1 MRLIRYLLLLSSLLL
16 AACKPAPEAVT
27 PATND
32 RTEAV
37 DPRLPSITVS
47 GDESGAAAWNW
58 QPPTPQLTLEGIP
71 AARREAADALARQ
84 RLFERPGDAIPLYL
98 AIQSLLP
105 GDEQAAAGLE
115 KALRQL
121 LAEGGRALGDADDQ
135 ADALSRAGE
144 IAAVARTLAP
154 EDERV
159 AAYLERVDRA
169 DQLWKLNAEG
179 ERDLRNGQL
188 GNDGSGVVEGFRE
201 ALALSPGQARA
212 QQGLAA
218 AESAMI
224 RMAEEQALAG
234 DFELAV
240 RWLGR
245 AAGVRDNAATIDD
258 ARQRISAIRNARIAS
273 LRESGTRD
281 LKTMRGL
288 RTARLLLAEVLRI
301 AEPGDPVA
309 ADFRER
315 IDLATYYG
323 SFKPG
328 QAFTEALANGGR
340 GPEMVVVPHGGFSMG
355 AKTQEV
361 GAAETEKPAH
371 YVRFDRG
378 FAMSRQAVSVAE
390 FRRFVQATRYRPR
403 ATRRGHST
411 VYDERSG
418 NFVRRSGVDWQS
430 DYAGGRAADSLP
442 VLHVSVRDAEAYAEW
457 LSAQTGHGYR
467 LPSEA
472 EFEYAVRAGSQGRY
486 PWGNSGVPPGRFGNL
501 TGGNDVSPSGRH
513 WNNAFVS
520 YGDGFWGP
528 APGGSYAPNAW
539 GLHDL
544 GSNVSEWVS
553 DCWHA
558 SYRRAPADGAS
569 WFNPGCRSRV
579 VRGGSW
585 ASSPAQARAAWRSAS
600 DSDMTNARVGF
611 RVVRGI

>member
-1 MRLIRYLLLLSSLLL
+1 MRLIRYLLLLSSLLV
-16 AACKPAPEAVT
+16 AACKPAPEAVA
-27 PATND
+27 PAGTD

-47 GDESGAAAWNW
+47 GDESGASAWNW
-58 QPPTPQLTLEGIP
+58 QPPTPLLTLEGIP
-71 AARREAADALARQ
+71 AARREAAEALAQQ

-98 AIQSLLP
+98 AIQSWLP
-105 GDEQAAAGLE
+105 GDEQAAAGLD

-121 LAEGGRALGDADDQ
+121 LAQGGRALGDADDQ

-144 IAAVARTLAP
+144 IAAVARTVAP
-154 EDERV
+154 QDERV
-159 AAYLERVDRA
+159 VAYLKRVDLA

-179 ERDLRNGQL
+179 ERDLRNGQI
-188 GNDGSGVVEGFRE
+188 GNEGAGVVEEFRE

-212 QQGLAA
+212 LQGLAA
-218 AESAMI
+218 TESAMI
-224 RMAEEQALAG
+224 RLAEEQALAG
-234 DFELAV
+234 DFDVAA

-245 AAGVRDNAATIDD
+245 AASVRDNAGTIDD
-258 ARQRISAIRNARIAS
+258 ARQRIRAIRNARITA

-281 LKTMRGL
+281 LTTMRGL

-457 LSAQTGHGYR
+457 LSAQTGHSYR

-486 PWGNSGVPPGRFGNL
+486 PWGNDGVPPGRFGNL

-513 WNNAFVS
+513 WNNAFVT

-585 ASSPAQARAAWRSAS
+585 ASSPVQARAAWRSAS